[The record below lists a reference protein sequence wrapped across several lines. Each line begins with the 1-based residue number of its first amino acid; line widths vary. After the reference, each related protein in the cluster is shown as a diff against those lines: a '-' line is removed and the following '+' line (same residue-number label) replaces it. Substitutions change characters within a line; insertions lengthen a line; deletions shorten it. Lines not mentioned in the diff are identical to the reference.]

1 MSHGFKIDF
10 LPEGLATGIGSLP
23 CLDPEEALELI
34 FTDLPDI
41 PHWPQLPRRGKQ
53 EHFVHQFLQPL
64 VDCGMLGVE
73 GDHWVFNT
81 SRENN
86 AECLTD
92 FYTTCL
98 PAEDGNGEC
107 LQSFLPTSKS
117 AAGFHAFLARAK
129 TRGLQRAK
137 YVKGQIVGPLTVA
150 LELKDQQGRPAYY
163 QGDLRDII
171 VRTLALNARCQA
183 AALSGLGCTPIIFL
197 DDPAIRAYGSRLHL
211 ALSREMIIEDLNF
224 ILSAIQSENALAGIH
239 SCEAVDWSL
248 LMETQVQILSLDA
261 YRFGGSLI
269 PYAAQLRS
277 FLKRG
282 GAIAWGIVPT
292 LDNPFDES
300 VESLINRLNTLWNDL
315 FTNGPGRE
323 LVLSRSMI
331 TPACGTGLLTQ
342 DRAEHIYRLTAALSQ
357 HLRVSLSLTG
367 EPLDFPDGM
376 GA

>member
-1 MSHGFKIDF
+1 MRFPNQQGIYQMSRGFQIDF

-23 CLDPEEALELI
+23 CLDPEEALALI

-41 PHWPQLPRRGKQ
+41 PHWPQLPQRGTQ

-64 VDCGMLGVE
+64 VDCGMLVAK
-73 GDHWVFNT
+73 GDRWIFNT

-98 PAEDGNGEC
+98 PAEEGNGEC
-107 LQSFLPTSKS
+107 LQTFLPTPKS
-117 AAGFHAFLARAK
+117 AAGFHAFLARAQ
-129 TRGLQRAK
+129 TSGLKRAK

-183 AALSGLGCTPIIFL
+183 AALAGFGCTPIIFV

-211 ALSREMIIEDLNF
+211 ALSREIIIEDLNF
-224 ILSAIQSENALAGIH
+224 ILSAIQSEKALAGIH

-248 LMETQVQILSLDA
+248 LMESSVQILSLDA

-269 PYAAQLRS
+269 PYASQLLH
-277 FLKRG
+277 FLERG
-282 GAIAWGIVPT
+282 GVIAWGIVPT
-292 LDNPFDES
+292 IDDPFSES
-300 VESLINRLNTLWNDL
+300 VESLLKRLNTLWNDL
-315 FTNGPGRE
+315 FTNGPGKD
-323 LVLSRSMI
+323 LVLCKSMI
-331 TPACGTGLLTQ
+331 TPACGTGLLTP
-342 DRAEHIYRLTAALSQ
+342 DRARHIYRLTAALSQ
-357 HLRVSLSLTG
+357 HLRGDLR
-367 EPLDFPDGM
+367 
-376 GA
+376 